1 VKRIGLFARV
11 LGIAAVVLALPPGA
25 IAQPQAGPQGAA
37 QTARVSELVKYAR
50 ETFNESQA
58 QAAPAAPQQ
67 RTLEERAEARPVVK
81 LTVEQAVRMAFENN
95 IELSVE
101 RLNPQLQD
109 LSLAQ
114 TRGAYRPT
122 LGSALNA
129 NSSMPLPTSLLNG
142 GQRVI
147 NEVANANVN
156 IAQTLPWFGTT
167 YTAAFNNGRT
177 NTSSTFATLNPQFT
191 TQLTATITQPL
202 LRDFK
207 IDNNRQLL
215 MTGTISRE
223 ITDITLL
230 TRITNTTATTKNAY
244 WDLLA
249 AIRAIEAA
257 KQSLALA
264 EKLIEDNRVRVEVGT
279 LAPMD
284 IISAQ
289 AEAATRRQT
298 LTQAE
303 ATRRT
308 AELVLKRLIVSET
321 TDPIWRATIDPID
334 MVQVQATTI
343 NLESAVTTALGQ
355 RTDLMTARK
364 NLASNDI
371 NIRYLRNQMM
381 PALNATATLG
391 TRGLGGD
398 QFIREG
404 GVIVGTIPGGWPDAF
419 AMMRQFEYPNWTI
432 GATFSYP
439 LGKSAQEAAYARAKL
454 QYQQAQAQIRAL
466 ELTVATEVTNA
477 ALLVESTLRRMDAAN
492 AARQLSEKR
501 LENEQSKFEV
511 GMSTNFFVV
520 QAQRDLLDSQI
531 SELRASLDYQK
542 ALVAF
547 ERVQMTGGIG
557 G

>member
-1 VKRIGLFARV
+1 VKRIGKSAFMLGIVALVLAVPSGVSAQAQAGSSSPSGPARV
-11 LGIAAVVLALPPGA
+11 D
-25 IAQPQAGPQGAA
+25 
-37 QTARVSELVKYAR
+37 ELVKYAR
-50 ETFNESQA
+50 AKYEQGQA
-58 QAAPAAPQQ
+58 QPVPAQQ
-67 RTLEERAEARPVVK
+67 RTLEERAEARPVIQ
-81 LTVEQAVRMAFENN
+81 LTVDQAVKMALENN

-114 TRGAYRPT
+114 TRGTYRPT
-122 LGSALNA
+122 LNSTVNA

-142 GQRVI
+142 GSRVT
-147 NEVANANVN
+147 NETANANVN
-156 IAQTLPWFGTT
+156 IAHTLPWFGTN

-177 NTSSTFATLNPQFT
+177 NTTSTFATLNPQFT
-191 TQLTATITQPL
+191 TQLTATVTQPL

-207 IDNNRQLL
+207 IDNTRNQLL
-215 MTGTISRE
+215 TGTITRQV
-223 ITDITLL
+223 TDITLR
-230 TRITNTTATTKNAY
+230 TRITNLTATTKNAY

-298 LTQAE
+298 LTSAE

-321 TDPIWRATIDPID
+321 TDPVWRASIDPID
-334 MVQVQATTI
+334 MVQVRPITI
-343 NLESAVTTALGQ
+343 NLESAVTTALDQ
-355 RTDLMTARK
+355 RTDLLTAKK
-364 NLASNDI
+364 NLESSDV

-391 TRGLGGD
+391 TRGLGGN

-404 GVIVGTIPGGWPDAF
+404 NVVVGTIPGGWPEAF

-439 LGKSAQEAAYARAKL
+439 LGKSSQEASYARAKL
-454 QYQQAQAQIRAL
+454 QYQQSQSQIRAL

-477 ALLVESTLRRMDAAN
+477 ALLVESTLRSME
-492 AARQLSEKR
+492 AARAARELQEKR

-531 SELRASLDYQK
+531 SELRATLNYQK
-542 ALVAF
+542 ALVSF
-547 ERVQMTGGIG
+547 ERVQQTAGGQ
-557 G
+557 

>member
-1 VKRIGLFARV
+1 V
-11 LGIAAVVLALPPGA
+11 
-25 IAQPQAGPQGAA
+25 
-37 QTARVSELVKYAR
+37 
-50 ETFNESQA
+50 
-58 QAAPAAPQQ
+58 
-67 RTLEERAEARPVVK
+67 
-81 LTVEQAVRMAFENN
+81 
-95 IELSVE
+95 
-101 RLNPQLQD
+101 QD
-109 LSLAQ
+109 NQ
-114 TRGAYRPT
+114 
-122 LGSALNA
+122 
-129 NSSMPLPTSLLNG
+129 
-142 GQRVI
+142 
-147 NEVANANVN
+147 
-156 IAQTLPWFGTT
+156 
-167 YTAAFNNGRT
+167 
-177 NTSSTFATLNPQFT
+177 
-191 TQLTATITQPL
+191 
-202 LRDFK
+202 
-207 IDNNRQLL
+207 
-215 MTGTISRE
+215 
-223 ITDITLL
+223 
-230 TRITNTTATTKNAY
+230 
-244 WDLLA
+244 
-249 AIRAIEAA
+249 
-257 KQSLALA
+257 
-264 EKLIEDNRVRVEVGT
+264 VRVEVGT

-381 PALNATATLG
+381 PALNAIATLG
-391 TRGLGGD
+391 TRGLGGN
-398 QFIREG
+398 QYIREG
-404 GVIVGTIPGGWPDAF
+404 GVIVGTVPGGWPDAF
-419 AMMRQFEYPNWTI
+419 AMMRQFEYPNWTVA
-432 GATFSYP
+432 ATFSYP

-547 ERVQMTGGIG
+547 ERVQMTGGSG

>member
-1 VKRIGLFARV
+1 MKRIGTSAFV
-11 LGIAAVVLALPPGA
+11 VGIVSVVLAFPSGVAAQAQPGA
-25 IAQPQAGPQGAA
+25 AGSVDQARVDRLVAYARAKYEQGQAQP
-37 QTARVSELVKYAR
+37 
-50 ETFNESQA
+50 
-58 QAAPAAPQQ
+58 APAQQ
-67 RTLEERAEARPVVK
+67 KTLEERAESRPVIQ
-81 LTVEQAVRMAFENN
+81 LTVDQAVKMALENN
-95 IELSVE
+95 IELSIE

-109 LSLAQ
+109 LTLAQ
-114 TRGAYRPT
+114 TRGTYRPT
-122 LGSALNA
+122 VNSTLNA
-129 NSSMPLPTSLLNG
+129 NSAMPLPTSLLNG
-142 GQRVI
+142 GQRVT
-147 NEVANANVN
+147 NETANANVN
-156 IAQTLPWFGTT
+156 IAHTLPWFGTN

-177 NTSSTFATLNPQFT
+177 NTTSTFATLNPQYT
-191 TQLTATITQPL
+191 TQLTATVTQPL

-207 IDNNRQLL
+207 IDNTRNQLL
-215 MTGTISRE
+215 TGTITRQVN
-223 ITDITLL
+223 DITLR
-230 TRITNTTATTKNAY
+230 TRITNLTATTKNAY

-249 AIRAIEAA
+249 AIRAIDAA

-321 TDPIWRATIDPID
+321 TDPLWRASIDPID
-334 MVQVQATTI
+334 MVQVRPITI
-343 NLESAVTTALGQ
+343 NLESAVTTALDQ
-355 RTDLMTARK
+355 RTDLLTAKK
-364 NLASNDI
+364 NLESSDV

-398 QFIREG
+398 QFIREN
-404 GVIVGTIPGGWPDAF
+404 GVVVGTIPGGWPDAF
-419 AMMRQFEYPNWTI
+419 AMMRQFEYPNWTV

-439 LGKSAQEAAYARAKL
+439 LGKSSQEASYARAKL
-454 QYQQAQAQIRAL
+454 QYQQSQSQIRAL

-477 ALLVESTLRRMDAAN
+477 ALLVESTLRSMEASR
-492 AARQLSEKR
+492 AARELQEKR

-520 QAQRDLLDSQI
+520 QAQRDLLEAQI
-531 SELRASLDYQK
+531 SELRATLNYQK

-547 ERVQMTGGIG
+547 ERVQQTAGGV
-557 G
+557 